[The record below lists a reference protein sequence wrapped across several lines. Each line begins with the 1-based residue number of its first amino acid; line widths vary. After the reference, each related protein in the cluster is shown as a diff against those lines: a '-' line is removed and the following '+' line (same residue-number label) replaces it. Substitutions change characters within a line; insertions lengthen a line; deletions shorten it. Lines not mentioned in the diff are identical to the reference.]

1 MVLVSREHGNLIP
14 VPNLTTLPTLELQS
28 NYITIIPGKSTTG
41 INMTHI
47 VKIGN
52 SQGIRI
58 PKPLIEQADLEGKEL
73 KLQLVRNGLLIT
85 PERKA
90 RDDWEEIIEQSIA
103 ANGIEPP
110 DEEWLD
116 FPIASDDEL
125 EW

>member
-1 MVLVSREHGNLIP
+1 
-14 VPNLTTLPTLELQS
+14 VPNQTTHSILELQC
-28 NYITIIPGKSTTG
+28 NYITIAIGKDTTG
-41 INMTHI
+41 TNMTHI

-73 KLQLVRNGLLIT
+73 KLQLVQNGLLIT
-85 PERKA
+85 PEKKA
-90 RDDWEEIIEQSIA
+90 RDGWEEIIEQSIA
-103 ANGIEPP
+103 TNEIEPP

-116 FPIASDDEL
+116 FPITSDDEL

>member
-1 MVLVSREHGNLIP
+1 MKP
-14 VPNLTTLPTLELQS
+14 VPNQNTRPILESRS
-28 NYITIIPGKSTTG
+28 NYIIVTSSKGITG
-41 INMTHI
+41 TNMTHI

-73 KLQLVRNGLLIT
+73 KLQLVKNGLLIT
-85 PERKA
+85 PEKNA
-90 RDDWEEIIEQSIA
+90 RDGWEEIIEQSIA
-103 ANGIEPP
+103 ANGIESP

-116 FPIASDDEL
+116 VSNSSDDEL